1 MLSLEDRMA
10 ITELIALHGHLVDD
24 GRLDELNRVFAED
37 VAHDLTAFGLGI
49 HQGLGSV
56 REAAE
61 ALGDANPVGHHVT
74 NVVIIEVKDDYTV
87 VTRSKGIGIRAD
99 GRPEAW
105 STTIPSQ
112 NAMARGASLI
122 ARSRF
127 VANRSGATDTGSA
140 AKPRTIAF
148 QPPLGNHPILRL
160 LKKST
165 AYATIPSTKEGLCCE
180 RTMRRCCAI
189 KIS

>member
-37 VAHDLTAFGLGI
+37 VTHDLTAFGLGI

-74 NVVIIEVKDDYTV
+74 NIVIVAVKDDHTV
-87 VTRSKGIGIRAD
+87 VTRSKGIGVRAD
-99 GRPEAW
+99 GTAGSVVYDDTVTKRDGAW
-105 STTIPSQ
+105 RIT
-112 NAMARGASLI
+112 A
-122 ARSRF
+122 
-127 VANRSGATDTGSA
+127 
-140 AKPRTIAF
+140 RTITVRRK
-148 QPPLGNHPILRL
+148 PLGRD
-160 LKKST
+160 
-165 AYATIPSTKEGLCCE
+165 
-180 RTMRRCCAI
+180 
-189 KIS
+189 